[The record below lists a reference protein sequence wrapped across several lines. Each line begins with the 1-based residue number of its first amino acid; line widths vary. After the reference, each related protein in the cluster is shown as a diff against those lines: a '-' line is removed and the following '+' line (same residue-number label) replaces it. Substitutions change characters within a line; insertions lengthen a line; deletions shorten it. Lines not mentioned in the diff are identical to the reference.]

1 MALTVT
7 SIDEITGRLADAY
20 DARIQEE
27 SGRPMRLRRNH
38 NNKLYLIFRAC
49 AAGIQVLVDAI
60 LALRNRF
67 HPAYCDEVDLYSTAK
82 IVGTEFKEGTGSL
95 LTITMTNKSL
105 EELRTLAAGTY
116 RYVAA
121 SGMGFRFTLPSD
133 VLFMPEEAKLVSG
146 ISEEKGAHRVYRN
159 ANIRLTRTDGAAIE
173 PSIAFSCADN
183 ISSLG
188 YDDESTLEFR
198 QRILTDAHRQDHIT
212 ELELSIRNLPNIFEC
227 SLLFNNTEEPAEFDG
242 ISVDPY
248 QMLVIVTGN
257 PTDDIADKFV
267 KGTLYHT
274 KQVDD
279 PDIPG
284 GVVYHHNTRYLNGTY
299 PVYFIYHRRVDFQ
312 LHIDYRFDSGTLKS
326 TQVEADL
333 NAALNVYRNVVRHV
347 DMLTED
353 DIYTVL
359 RTVPLPNVR
368 VRTVRITRDGET
380 VPYLAVPATRLYNLT
395 AVSFTGED
403 SAV

>member
-7 SIDEITGRLADAY
+7 SIDETTTQLADAY
-20 DARIQEE
+20 DALIQEE
-27 SGRPMRLRRNH
+27 SKRPMRLRRNH
-38 NNKLYLIFRAC
+38 NNKLYLILRAV
-49 AAGIQVLVDAI
+49 AAGIQILIDAI

-105 EELRTLAAGTY
+105 EEFQTLTAGTY
-116 RYVAA
+116 QYVSA
-121 SGMGFRFTLPSD
+121 SGTMFRFTLSSD
-133 VLFMPEEAKLVSG
+133 MQFEPEEAKIVAA
-146 ISEEKGAHRVYRN
+146 ISAQKGAYRVYQN
-159 ANIRLTRTDGAAIE
+159 ENIQLTRTDNAAVN
-173 PSIAFSCADN
+173 SAIAFSCADN

-198 QRILTDAHRQDHIT
+198 QRILTDANRQDHIK
-212 ELELSIRNLPNIFEC
+212 ELELAIRNIPNIFEC
-227 SLLFNNTEEPAEFDG
+227 NLLFNNTEEAVEFDG
-242 ISVDPY
+242 ITVDPY
-248 QMLVIVTGN
+248 QMLVILTGN
-257 PTDDIADKFV
+257 ATDEIADKFV

-279 PDIPG
+279 PNIPG
-284 GVVYHHNTRYLNGTY
+284 GVVHHYNTRYINGDY
-299 PVYFIYHRRVDFQ
+299 PVYFIYHQKVDFQ
-312 LHIDYRFDSGTLKS
+312 LQIDYQYDSGKLKD

-333 NAALNVYRNVVRHV
+333 NVALNVYRNAVRHV

-359 RTVPLPNVR
+359 RAVSLPDVR
-368 VRTVRITRDGET
+368 VRNVRIMQTG
-380 VPYLAVPATRLYNLT
+380 VNVLYLEIPATRMYSLT

-403 SAV
+403 MAV